1 MKIIIILL
9 LCFTLLGCSNDK
21 FSYEKINSKQALEIM
36 QNNDYL
42 LVDVR
47 SREEFAANHLDNAFN
62 IPEEEITSLIKI
74 NKDTVLFVYCE
85 TGKRSKRAAQKLLDL
100 GYQVYDLG
108 ALKDINLDE

>member
-85 TGKRSKRAAQKLLDL
+85 TGKRNVRKKRLLSGAAFRVMAAEKKRI
-100 GYQVYDLG
+100 YR
-108 ALKDINLDE
+108 KKI